1 MPKRHMTRLG
11 YIAGTGCLLACNPAN
26 ELSKRWPVLRAVR
39 IILITSALLMSAV
52 GFAATG
58 AVASRATSGVTS
70 TYSVKRVA
78 DPQSSLEYWTHRR
91 MAAAEPMTMRSVG
104 AEEIA
109 ELGGEPVAGE
119 PYLVEASAPVAA
131 QTVCTPGSGISEPR
145 EPLPFERFEIPDPS
159 AEPCRTHGMI
169 FGRAF
174 GQPYSCSGTV
184 VNSDNR
190 SMVWTAGHCVHGLDA
205 QGDPE
210 FFEDLIFVPG
220 YENGVEPFGSWA
232 AQELV
237 APTRWKNAEDLRYDF
252 AAIVLAPNTTGALI
266 ADVVGS
272 RGIAFNQQ
280 PNESFQS
287 FGYPALPDPPFNG
300 ELLQSCS
307 SSGSGRILDGVI
319 AMGCDMHEGSSG
331 GGWLIRDEYV
341 SSNQSFGAPGLLP
354 RVAFGPYLGDTAKT
368 LYDAARDGTTVFP
381 QPTPTVTPG
390 PVTTHTMKLTLR
402 LRRHLVARGRLTAT
416 SGHIGCTQ
424 VAPLDIYRLTKR
436 GSQPIGKIR
445 YTDADGRFRVKLR
458 DRTGRYFVYSPP
470 GTYDLSNKC
479 TESISLLRRHRH

>member
-1 MPKRHMTRLG
+1 MAYDPIGLYRRNRLPLSLQPG
-11 YIAGTGCLLACNPAN
+11 D
-26 ELSKRWPVLRAVR
+26 ELSKRWLVLRAVR
-39 IILITSALLMSAV
+39 IILIASALFIAAV
-52 GFAATG
+52 GFAASGAAASRSTTG
-58 AVASRATSGVTS
+58 ATSA
-70 TYSVKRVA
+70 YSVKRVA

-109 ELGGEPVAGE
+109 DLGEEPEAGE
-119 PYLVEASAPVAA
+119 PYLVEASAPVTA
-131 QTVCTPGSGISEPR
+131 QAVCTPGSGITELR
-145 EPLPFERFEIPDPS
+145 EPLPFQRFEIPDTA

-174 GQPYSCSGTV
+174 GQRYSCSGTV

-205 QGDPE
+205 QGQGE

-232 AQELV
+232 AQELL
-237 APTRWKNAEDLRYDF
+237 APTRWRNREDLRYDF
-252 AAIVLAPNTTGALI
+252 AAIVLAPNTSGLI

-287 FGYPALPDPPFNG
+287 FGYPALPNPPFDG
-300 ELLQSCS
+300 ELLQSCTS
-307 SSGSGRILDGVI
+307 GGSGRILDGVI
-319 AMGCDMHEGSSG
+319 AMGCDMQEGSSG

-341 SSNQSFGAPGLLP
+341 SSIQSFGAPILFP
-354 RVAFGPYLGDTAKT
+354 RVAFGPYLGDAAKT
-368 LYDAARDGTTVFP
+368 LYDFARDGTTVFP
-381 QPTPTVTPG
+381 QPTPTVTPD
-390 PVTTHTMKLTLR
+390 PVPTKHTMKLTLR
-402 LRRHLVARGRLTAT
+402 LRRHLVARGRLTAA
-416 SGHIGCTQ
+416 SGHVGCTQ
-424 VAPLDIYRLTKR
+424 VAPLDIYRLTTR

-458 DRTGRYFVYSPP
+458 DRLGRYFVYSPP

-479 TESISLLRRHRH
+479 TDAISVLRRHRH